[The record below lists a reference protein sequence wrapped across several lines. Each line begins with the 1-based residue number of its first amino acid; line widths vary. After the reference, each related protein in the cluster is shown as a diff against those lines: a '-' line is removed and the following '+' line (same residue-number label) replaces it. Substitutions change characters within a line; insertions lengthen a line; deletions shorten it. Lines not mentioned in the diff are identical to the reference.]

1 MDSFFG
7 LDRVSKA
14 GEGWTLLITVYDRSQ
29 LMILESILRDAEI
42 PCLAKERGGGTAVRV
57 ITGYSMFGTDL
68 FVPEELYE
76 VAAELIAPPER
87 QDDAEKTEDEE

>member
-42 PCLAKERGGGTAVRV
+42 PCLAKERGGGTAVKV

-68 FVPEELYE
+68 FVPEEMLR
-76 VAAELIAPPER
+76 VARELIEPRPS
-87 QDDAEKTEDEE
+87 EDEEWEDEE